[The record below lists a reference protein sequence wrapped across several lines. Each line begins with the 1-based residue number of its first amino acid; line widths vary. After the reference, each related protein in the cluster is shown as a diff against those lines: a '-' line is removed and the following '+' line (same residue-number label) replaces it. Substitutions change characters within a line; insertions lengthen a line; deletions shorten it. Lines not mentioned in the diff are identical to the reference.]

1 MIHNESGVYILK
13 NCRCAVSWFS
23 GAILSNIRDNN
34 PLLRHLG
41 TLKSKITHIYIIVRV
56 WQTSICKEG
65 ADDFIG
71 NPLHTLPLY
80 RNEYEFWELSL
91 SAQNH
96 ENFHF
101 LVLLWLQRF
110 LVLGD
115 SHVAGKKYWI
125 ISQVVEVIMSK
136 SNEIYQEWP
145 EATSDK
151 FHYFYMWLPQPRVI
165 LYNTFCQLL
174 GNNIPKIVDIEP

>member
-80 RNEYEFWELSL
+80 RNDYEFWELSL

-96 ENFHF
+96 ENFYF
-101 LVLLWLQRF
+101 LVLWWLRF
-110 LVLGD
+110 LLPTT
-115 SHVAGKKYWI
+115 SCTTGKFNYYQYWYHTCI
-125 ISQVVEVIMSK
+125 LWIVI
-136 SNEIYQEWP
+136 NIL
-145 EATSDK
+145 
-151 FHYFYMWLPQPRVI
+151 FH
-165 LYNTFCQLL
+165 
-174 GNNIPKIVDIEP
+174 KE

>member
-80 RNEYEFWELSL
+80 RNDYEFWELSL

-96 ENFHF
+96 ENFLF
-101 LVLLWLQRF
+101 L
-110 LVLGD
+110 GTM
-115 SHVAGKKYWI
+115 VAKIFIANYFMYYWKI
-125 ISQVVEVIMSK
+125 
-136 SNEIYQEWP
+136 
-145 EATSDK
+145 
-151 FHYFYMWLPQPRVI
+151 
-165 LYNTFCQLL
+165 QLL
-174 GNNIPKIVDIEP
+174 PITIPHLHPMNCNQHTIL

>member
-71 NPLHTLPLY
+71 NPLHTPLPLY
-80 RNEYEFWELSL
+80 RNDYEFWELSL

-96 ENFHF
+96 ENFYF
-101 LVLLWLQRF
+101 LVLWAWLNDSWLLRF
-110 LVLGD
+110 LL
-115 SHVAGKKYWI
+115 HNYFMYWKI
-125 ISQVVEVIMSK
+125 Q
-136 SNEIYQEWP
+136 
-145 EATSDK
+145 
-151 FHYFYMWLPQPRVI
+151 LPITTPAS
-165 LYNTFCQLL
+165 
-174 GNNIPKIVDIEP
+174 

>member
-65 ADDFIG
+65 ADDFIS
-71 NPLHTLPLY
+71 NPLYTLPNTYIY
-80 RNEYEFWELSL
+80 RNDYEFWELSL

-96 ENFHF
+96 ENFLF
-101 LVLLWLQRF
+101 L
-110 LVLGD
+110 GTM
-115 SHVAGKKYWI
+115 VAKI
-125 ISQVVEVIMSK
+125 
-136 SNEIYQEWP
+136 
-145 EATSDK
+145 
-151 FHYFYMWLPQPRVI
+151 FY
-165 LYNTFCQLL
+165 CQLL
-174 GNNIPKIVDIEP
+174 HVLLENSITTNNDTTPASYEL